1 VTAAIEVRGLQKR
14 YGAAVAADAMTFSVA
29 AGEIFGL
36 IGRNGAGKTTLV
48 ECLATLRRPDAGDV
62 RVLGLDP
69 LRDGRLL
76 RSRIGVQ
83 LQRATLPDRLKVR
96 EALDLFASFYPKR
109 RPWPHLLARLGL
121 AESADVA
128 FGELSGGQKQR
139 AFVALALVHEPEVVF
154 LDELTTGLDPQAR
167 REIWELVRGIR
178 EGGATVLLTT
188 HFMEEAERLCDR
200 IAVIRRGRI
209 VALDAPEH
217 LVATAGA
224 RRRVSFRVDGTHDS
238 GGHATRDSG
247 GDGAHALGRL
257 GSLPTVRSVRR
268 IDGRIIVEGDG
279 DALVGD
285 VIGALAGSGIRALDL
300 RTEQSSLE
308 DVFLAL
314 TGERLEDS

>member
-1 VTAAIEVRGLQKR
+1 MTAAIEVRGLQKR

-29 AGEIFGL
+29 AGEIFGI

-69 LRDGRLL
+69 MRDGRLL

-83 LQRATLPDRLKVR
+83 LQSATLPDRLKVR

-121 AESADVA
+121 AESAGVA

-139 AFVALALVHEPEVVF
+139 AFVALALVHEPEVVL

-200 IAVIRRGRI
+200 VAVIHRGRI

-224 RRRVSFRVDGTHDS
+224 RRRVSFRVDGRHAS
-238 GGHATRDSG
+238 GGHGT
-247 GDGAHALGRL
+247 HALGSL

>member
-109 RPWPHLLARLGL
+109 RPWSHLLARLGL

-128 FGELSGGQKQR
+128 FGDLSGGQKQR
-139 AFVALALVHEPEVVF
+139 AFVALALVHEPEVVL

-200 IAVIRRGRI
+200 VAVIHRGRI

-217 LVATAGA
+217 LVATAAA

-238 GGHATRDSG
+238 GGHAT
-247 GDGAHALGRL
+247 HALGSL

-268 IDGRIIVEGDG
+268 IDGRIIVEGRG

>member
-1 VTAAIEVRGLQKR
+1 MTAAIEVRGLQKR

-69 LRDGRLL
+69 MRDGRLL

-121 AESADVA
+121 AESAGVA
-128 FGELSGGQKQR
+128 FGELSSGQKQR
-139 AFVALALVHEPEVVF
+139 VFVALALVHEPEVVL

-167 REIWELVRGIR
+167 REIWELVRAIR

-200 IAVIRRGRI
+200 VAVIRRGRL

-224 RRRVSFRVDGTHDS
+224 RRRVTFRVDGTHDS
-238 GGHATRDSG
+238 GGHT
-247 GDGAHALGRL
+247 HAFGSL

-268 IDGRIIVEGDG
+268 IDGRIIVEGHG

-285 VIGALAGSGIRALDL
+285 VIGVLAGSGIRALDL

>member
-29 AGEIFGL
+29 AGEIFGI

-69 LRDGRLL
+69 MRDGRLL

-83 LQRATLPDRLKVR
+83 LQSATLPDRLKVR

-109 RPWPHLLARLGL
+109 RPWPPLLARLGL

-139 AFVALALVHEPEVVF
+139 AFVALALVHQPEVVL

-200 IAVIRRGRI
+200 VAVIHRGRI

-217 LVATAGA
+217 LVATAAA

-238 GGHATRDSG
+238 GGHAT
-247 GDGAHALGRL
+247 HALGSL

-268 IDGRIIVEGDG
+268 IDGRIIVEGRG